1 MNIFQV
7 KEYNPLIKEEW
18 KNKLYIFPLGKAFEQ
33 QTKKIEDQGIK
44 HVETLKFL
52 KLENV

>member
-1 MNIFQV
+1 M
-7 KEYNPLIKEEW
+7 KEQANFTY
-18 KNKLYIFPLGKAFEQ
+18 FPLGKAFGQ